1 MLSEV
6 SIAGIY
12 MPPLLLY
19 LVAALP
25 IFAGVRAA
33 LTRAGVLR
41 FAWHPALFEFAILL
55 AILAML
61 ILFV

>member
-12 MPPLLLY
+12 LPPLLLY
-19 LVAALP
+19 LAAALP
-25 IFAGVRAA
+25 LFAGLRAL

-41 FAWHPALFEFAILL
+41 FVWHPALFEFAVLL
-55 AILAML
+55 ALVALL

>member
-12 MPPLLLY
+12 LPPLLLY
-19 LVAALP
+19 LAATLP
-25 IFAGVRAA
+25 LFAGLRVL

-41 FAWHPALFEFAILL
+41 FVWHPALFELAILL
-55 AILAML
+55 ALVALL

>member
-12 MPPLLLY
+12 LPPLLLY
-19 LVAALP
+19 LAAALP
-25 IFAGVRAA
+25 LFAGLRAL

-41 FAWHPALFEFAILL
+41 FVWHPALFEFAVLL
-55 AILAML
+55 ALIALL

>member
-12 MPPLLLY
+12 LPPLLLY
-19 LVAALP
+19 LAAALP
-25 IFAGVRAA
+25 LFAGLRAL

-41 FAWHPALFEFAILL
+41 FVWHPSLFEFAVLL
-55 AILAML
+55 ALIALL

>member
-6 SIAGIY
+6 SIGGIY
-12 MPPLLLY
+12 LPPLLLY
-19 LVAALP
+19 LAAALP
-25 IFAGVRAA
+25 LFAGLRAL

-41 FAWHPALFEFAILL
+41 FVWHPALFEFAVLIALVAL
-55 AILAML
+55 L

>member
-12 MPPLLLY
+12 LPPLLLY

-25 IFAGVRAA
+25 IFAGVRAV
-33 LTRAGVLR
+33 LTRAGALR

-55 AILAML
+55 AILALL

>member
-6 SIAGIY
+6 SIGGIY
-12 MPPLLLY
+12 LPPLLLY
-19 LVAALP
+19 LTAALP
-25 IFAGVRAA
+25 LFAGLRAL

-41 FAWHPALFEFAILL
+41 FVWHPALFEFAVLL
-55 AILAML
+55 ALIALL

>member
-12 MPPLLLY
+12 LPPLLLY
-19 LVAALP
+19 LAAALP
-25 IFAGVRAA
+25 LFAALRAL

-41 FAWHPALFEFAILL
+41 FVWHPALFEFAVLL
-55 AILAML
+55 ALVALL